1 MGQDPDGGPDEAVDV
16 ANELQRYAR
25 EETRLGVPP
34 LLNVDAVHGHA
45 YATAA
50 TAFPNGLGAAA
61 TSDTGAVERAASV
74 TAREVR
80 ATGAH
85 RNYGPT
91 VDVARDPRWGR
102 VFETFDESP
111 HLVGAFAAAKAR
123 GYQGGIGDPSGVV
136 VTTKHFPRTASRSGA
151 RTPRP
156 STSPSTSSGTRSFP
170 RSSGRSTPARPR

>member
-91 VDVARDPRWGR
+91 VDVARDP
-102 VFETFDESP
+102 
-111 HLVGAFAAAKAR
+111 A
-123 GYQGGIGDPSGVV
+123 GV
-136 VTTKHFPRTASRSGA
+136 ASS
-151 RTPRP
+151 RP
-156 STSPSTSSGTRSFP
+156 STRAPTSSARS
-170 RSSGRSTPARPR
+170 RPRRPAAIRAASATRAAWS